1 MSNEIDDPQRLL
13 FDERAITTVLHDY
26 ARALDARDWPLL
38 ESLFTPD
45 AVVDYSSEGGP
56 VCHGRAAVVAD
67 CKDDFTGLDA
77 TSHLIGN
84 IAMAVDR
91 DGARVSSL
99 VHAWHFRAGADRR
112 IDAAVGRRLR
122 RPARPHAERLAN
134 RRAHADGRLSDR
146 QLGGQGAQTG
156 PWAVKNPADAPP
168 STT

>member
-99 VHAWHFRAGADRR
+99 VHAWHFRAGAAGGSTLLLVGGYDDRLVRTPSGWR
-112 IDAAVGRRLR
+112 IAARTLTVAFQTGNS
-122 RPARPHAERLAN
+122 AVN
-134 RRAHADGRLSDR
+134 NV
-146 QLGGQGAQTG
+146 QTG